1 MLFEMPKFLLVQRH
15 SFCAVHVTRRW
26 VQSAE
31 CANRGIQCVHLLCY
45 LVTFS
50 PQQFKYVHVFLSGR
64 GLYRRS
70 GKCALVVSFFPR
82 LTSYHLPVTLSRSTA
97 ILECPDHQ
105 LGLAENCYEIAHVGL
120 G

>member
-1 MLFEMPKFLLVQRH
+1 MPKFLLVQRH

-50 PQQFKYVHVFLSGR
+50 PQQFKYVHAFVSGR

-70 GKCALVVSFFPR
+70 GKCALVCPSFPR
-82 LTSYHLPVTLSRSTA
+82 LTSLHTARATILKVYWYWYALSTFSVW
-97 ILECPDHQ
+97 DVVF
-105 LGLAENCYEIAHVGL
+105 YEV
-120 G
+120 